1 VDDTEDMLLV
11 SRSLLEVNG
20 AIVFAAS
27 NALDGLAILEK
38 EKVDLLIS
46 DVSMPAID
54 GYAFLRRVRKGK
66 CAVPGRRSP
75 RLLIPPT
82 GRRRRPARRPDA
94 HQ

>member
-1 VDDTEDMLLV
+1 
-11 SRSLLEVNG
+11 VNG

-54 GYAFLRRVRKGK
+54 GYAFLRRVRKG
-66 CAVPGRRSP
+66 
-75 RLLIPPT
+75 
-82 GRRRRPARRPDA
+82 
-94 HQ
+94 